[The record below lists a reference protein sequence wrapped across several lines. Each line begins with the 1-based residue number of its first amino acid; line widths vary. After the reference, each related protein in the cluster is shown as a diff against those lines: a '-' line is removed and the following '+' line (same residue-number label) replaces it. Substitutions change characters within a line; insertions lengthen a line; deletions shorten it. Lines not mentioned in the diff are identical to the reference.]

1 MGRRKCGLLYIFM
14 KNIRY
19 KFCFLELMEGK
30 KIDKIVKIDDYV
42 LETVLGMGNISL
54 DGRILR
60 ESEASPA

>member
-1 MGRRKCGLLYIFM
+1 
-14 KNIRY
+14 
-19 KFCFLELMEGK
+19 MEGK